1 MTGASID
8 LPDIGYAEL
17 DAVSIRLNPVI
28 EAVARSPE
36 AHRSGHVA
44 VLCHSLLT
52 RVAPPERAAVISYL
66 TRMIDSD
73 LN

>member
-1 MTGASID
+1 MTE

-17 DAVSIRLNPVI
+17 QAVSIRLNPVI
-28 EAVARSPE
+28 QAVLESRE
-36 AHRSGHVA
+36 AHRAGHVA

-52 RVAPPERAAVISYL
+52 RVAPDERVAVIRYL
-66 TRMIDSD
+66 TRMIHSD